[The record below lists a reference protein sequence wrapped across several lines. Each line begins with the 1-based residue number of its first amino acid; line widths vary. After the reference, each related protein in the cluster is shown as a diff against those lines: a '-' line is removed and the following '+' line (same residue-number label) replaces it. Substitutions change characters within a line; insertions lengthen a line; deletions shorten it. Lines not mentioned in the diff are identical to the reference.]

1 MDQGNVEQPSH
12 DQQQMMETLR
22 HRLDFV
28 CEISTRWDTLGS
40 SIMVAI
46 ICTSLSSPSSSLSS
60 SVLSR
65 IQSLAVAKQW
75 YLAFPHVT
83 QLLMPATTLMH
94 NNHDDD
100 NEAHVAE
107 PETTSL
113 DCFVAL
119 QYGFCLL
126 SMLIDFTPRYS
137 IHVPI
142 NLSINIAVDP
152 SSLDSPVGACQVLIN
167 HIVAPAMKREK
178 PESYTLPKRF
188 YHHSSS
194 SSSLSSLLLP
204 SQSRGYVPY
213 GADAYRLLKKLVA
226 VFTPLTQLFILL
238 VRILIRDCPY
248 SKMRPKI
255 MQCMVVSGNSIRKV
269 GTCS

>member
-1 MDQGNVEQPSH
+1 
-12 DQQQMMETLR
+12 
-22 HRLDFV
+22 
-28 CEISTRWDTLGS
+28 
-40 SIMVAI
+40 
-46 ICTSLSSPSSSLSS
+46 
-60 SVLSR
+60 
-65 IQSLAVAKQW
+65 
-75 YLAFPHVT
+75 
-83 QLLMPATTLMH
+83 MPATTLMH
-94 NNHDDD
+94 SNLDDD

-137 IHVPI
+137 IHLPI

-178 PESYTLPKRF
+178 PVSFTLPKRF
-188 YHHSSS
+188 YHHSLSSS
-194 SSSLSSLLLP
+194 SSSLLLS
-204 SQSRGYVPY
+204 SQSRGYVRY
-213 GADAYRLLKKLVA
+213 GEDAYRLLKKLVA
-226 VFTPLTQLFILL
+226 VFTPLTHLFILL
-238 VRILIRDCPY
+238 VRIQIRDCPY
-248 SKMRPKI
+248 SNMRPKI
-255 MQCMVVSGNSIRKV
+255 MQCMVVSENSICKV